1 MTMGLVG
8 RGRSSPPGRD
18 AWGRA
23 AARALQI
30 LILMALA
37 FAALWLFAR
46 LRLVLVPAVIALM
59 LAAASWPLVG
69 WLRRHRVP
77 ASLAAG
83 ITLLIGLSLVG
94 GLTAVVTWG
103 IVEEWPELRAETQEG
118 LRELDRALASGALPI
133 DANQVDRFE
142 EWLREALSGGGAG
155 ARLAGG
161 ALVAGE
167 VLAGLGLTV
176 VMLFFLLRDGPK
188 LWAFVLRFVPE
199 HGHARA
205 QRIGAGCLD
214 VMGAYV
220 RGTTVIAFVD
230 AAVIGLAL
238 LILGVPL
245 ALPLAVLVFLTA
257 YIPLAGAVLSGA
269 MASLVALVS
278 NGVGP
283 ALIVLAVVIAVNQ
296 LEGDVLAPVVYGKAM
311 SLHPLAILISLTAG
325 ITLAGILGGLLAVPL
340 VAVAWTVA
348 TAWNPD
354 PEDAEDAEAGEG
366 GEAGE
371 DGVLEAGPDRVLSR
385 A

>member
-8 RGRSSPPGRD
+8 LGRSSPPERD

-23 AARALQI
+23 ATRALQI

-37 FAALWLFAR
+37 FAVLWLFGR
-46 LRLVLVPAVIALM
+46 LRIVLVPAVIALM

-83 ITLLIGLSLVG
+83 IAMLIGLSVVG
-94 GLTAVVTWG
+94 GLSTVVAWG

-118 LRELDRALASGALPI
+118 LRELDRAIASGALPI
-133 DANQVDRFE
+133 DAGQIDRVE
-142 EWLREALSGGGAG
+142 RGIRESLSGGGAG

-161 ALVAGE
+161 AVMAGE
-167 VLAGLGLTV
+167 VVAGMLLTV

-188 LWAFVLRFVPE
+188 LWAFVLRFVPDY
-199 HGHARA
+199 AYPRA
-205 QRIGAGCLD
+205 ERIGERCL
-214 VMGAYV
+214 VVLGAYV

-230 AAVIGLAL
+230 ALVIGVTLA
-238 LILGVPL
+238 ILGVPL

-257 YIPLAGAVLSGA
+257 YVPLVGAVVSGA

-296 LEGDVLAPVVYGKAM
+296 LEGDVLAPVVYGKTM
-311 SLHPLAILISLTAG
+311 SLHPLAILLSLTAG
-325 ITLAGILGGLLAVPL
+325 IALAGIIGGLLAVPFA
-340 VAVAWTVA
+340 AVVWTVA

-354 PEDAEDAEAGEG
+354 PED
-366 GEAGE
+366 GE
-371 DGVLEAGPDRVLSR
+371 DLVLEVGPDRVLRR

>member
-1 MTMGLVG
+1 MTTGPHRLG
-8 RGRSSPPGRD
+8 RLRPTEGD

-23 AARALQI
+23 ATRALQV

-37 FAALWLFAR
+37 YVVLWLFGR

-59 LAAASWPLVG
+59 LAAATWPLVG

-83 ITLLIGLSLVG
+83 LALLTGLSVIA

-103 IVEEWPELRAETQEG
+103 IVEEWPQLRAETQEG
-118 LRELDRALASGALPI
+118 LRELDRAIASGALPI
-133 DANQVDRFE
+133 DAGQIDRVE
-142 EWLREALSGGGAG
+142 RGIRESLSGGGAG

-161 ALVAGE
+161 AVVAGE
-167 VLAGLGLTV
+167 VVAGILLTI
-176 VMLFFLLRDGPK
+176 VMLFFLLRDGPR

-199 HGHARA
+199 HAYPRA
-205 QRIGAGCLD
+205 ERIGGRCLD
-214 VMGAYV
+214 VLGAYV
-220 RGTTVIAFVD
+220 RGTTIIAFVD
-230 AAVIGLAL
+230 ALLIGLTLA
-238 LILGVPL
+238 ILGVPL

-257 YIPLAGAVLSGA
+257 FIPIAGAVVSGA

-296 LEGDVLAPVVYGKAM
+296 LEGDVLAPVVYGKTM
-311 SLHPLAILISLTAG
+311 SLHPLAILLSLTAG
-325 ITLAGILGGLLAVPL
+325 ITLAGLIGGLLAVPL

-348 TAWNPD
+348 TAWDPD
-354 PEDAEDAEAGEG
+354 PAEPDPIG
-366 GEAGE
+366 
-371 DGVLEAGPDRVLSR
+371 LEVGADRVLRR

>member
-1 MTMGLVG
+1 MTAPSPIRLG
-8 RGRSSPPGRD
+8 RLAPTGGDP
-18 AWGRA
+18 WGRA
-23 AARALQI
+23 ATRALQL

-37 FAALWLFAR
+37 YVALWLFAR
-46 LRLVLVPAVIALM
+46 LRIVLVPAVIALM
-59 LAAASWPLVG
+59 LASASWPLVG

-83 ITLLIGLSLVG
+83 IAVLAGLSVIG
-94 GLTAVVTWG
+94 GLATVVTWG
-103 IVEEWPELRAETQEG
+103 IVEEWPQLRAETQEG
-118 LRELDRALASGALPI
+118 LRELDRAIASGALPI
-133 DANQVDRFE
+133 DAGQIDRLE
-142 EWLREALSGGGAG
+142 RGLRESLSGGGAG

-161 ALVAGE
+161 AVMAGE
-167 VLAGLGLTV
+167 VVAGALLTV

-199 HGHARA
+199 GRYPRA
-205 QRIGAGCLD
+205 ERIGERCLS
-214 VMGAYV
+214 VLGAYV

-230 AAVIGLAL
+230 AVVIGLTLA
-238 LILGVPL
+238 ILGVPL

-257 YIPLAGAVLSGA
+257 YVPLIGAVVSGA

-296 LEGDVLAPVVYGKAM
+296 LEGDVLAPIVYGKTM
-311 SLHPLAILISLTAG
+311 SLHPLAILLSLTAG
-325 ITLAGILGGLLAVPL
+325 IALAGIIGGLLAVPFA
-340 VAVAWTVA
+340 AVAWTVA

-354 PEDAEDAEAGEG
+354 PEEDEP
-366 GEAGE
+366 
-371 DGVLEAGPDRVLSR
+371 VTLEVGADRVLRR